1 MFTLQLS
8 PTYFAEVTLRV
19 PVDAGKVT
27 TFTFDAELR
36 RLTQAEHDA
45 LMERARRDN
54 LSDSEVARVL
64 MVGWRKVRG
73 ADSAELPF
81 TPESLGQLLQVAGA
95 GTAIC
100 RAYLDSVG
108 QAAAKN
114 S

>member
-8 PTYFAEVTLRV
+8 PTYFVEVTLRV
-19 PVDAGKVT
+19 PIDAGKVAT
-27 TFTFDAELR
+27 ATFDAELR
-36 RLTQAEHDA
+36 RLSQSEHDA
-45 LMERARRDN
+45 LMERARRDQ
-54 LSDSEVARVL
+54 LSDSEVARML

-81 TPESLGQLLQVAGA
+81 SPDALGQLLQVAGA

-100 RAYLDSVG
+100 AAYLGSVQ
-108 QAAAKN
+108 QAATKN